1 MDRAPL
7 DKVSKLFACVC
18 RDVSVLERGRAFA
31 VPKNLRHLHPLRTFK
46 APLFDTVLR
55 CKVHE
60 MLVASG
66 KMSLEQV
73 ERDEFTQVHTAFA
86 GKVKCNIIGA
96 SFLDW

>member
-1 MDRAPL
+1 M
-7 DKVSKLFACVC
+7 
-18 RDVSVLERGRAFA
+18 
-31 VPKNLRHLHPLRTFK
+31 PKNLRHLHPLRTFK